1 MSISQCKV
9 GHDQPGIGMR
19 PEPCLFPR
27 FDTSEQEFKGL
38 LSIEGQLV
46 DRDTSQNQAMNDVLC
61 AAWALVLATF
71 TGQET
76 VCFGL
81 CNNDCRVRADTD
93 HPVQVR
99 QLAQL
104 HVIGSQRLQDVVT
117 AYNLYAMPRTDSA
130 TFFNT
135 AVTLSDLSSGG
146 RDTARSGDDVHL
158 PTCRIHITVDPA
170 TLQSIFSWDGA
181 FMTREQA
188 HNVKETYTK
197 IVTQLLNYPD
207 LTTSELN
214 FFSEQNLRLVKVW
227 NGAPLSDVRDCIH
240 HAIARRGDAKP
251 DAEAVCSWDGSFN
264 YMELLSLSS
273 RLASWLI
280 ARGITKETF
289 VPICFDKSKWTVV
302 AMLAVL
308 KAGGIFV
315 PLDPTHPVPRLQALV
330 HKVGAQL
337 VLCSPTHVGILETAA
352 HTLIPVDDYLFSEL
366 PHKDEV
372 VVNLS
377 HTTGAYMIFTSGTTG
392 EPKGALIEHGAFL
405 SSALTHGPAM
415 MMDCNTRALQFAAST
430 FDASITEILTC
441 LILGGCV
448 CVPSEEARLNA
459 IENAITQ
466 LRVNWALLT
475 PTIVKFI
482 DPHRVP
488 TLKTLGTGGEAM
500 TLAVIRSW
508 SHINLLNCYG
518 PSETSVVSH
527 VHRGV
532 TEAKSPLNIG
542 QQVGIHCWVV
552 DRYNHDR
559 LMPVGAVGELVIEGH
574 TLAREYYKEPERTKE
589 AFIVD
594 PLWIK
599 DQAPAAGPRRMYK
612 TGDLVKYN
620 ADGTFHIAGRKDT
633 QIKYHGQRIELG
645 EIEYHLYAN
654 PGIKH
659 AMVALPK
666 EGLCKGRLL
675 TVVQL
680 STALNEDLV
689 PKGRPY
695 QLIEGDLEGTARGTV
710 EEVKDMLSKRLPPY
724 MVPSMWIAVE
734 FIPRLQSGKLDRKQT
749 AQWLSTMDEQLY
761 RQLNPVVAT
770 EATNDL
776 AFANPTERTLHQIW
790 SHVLNLK
797 PEQLSLGQSF
807 LSVGGDSIS
816 AMQVMAECRKK
827 GLGLTVRH
835 IIGTK
840 SISDLAL
847 HVKDIERPLF
857 HKEVL
862 EQPFELSPIQKLYF
876 SRPDYDRGHYNQS
889 FLLKTSRRV
898 LPSEL
903 HAAIG
908 AIVNRHS
915 MLRARFSRTSEG
927 LWQQRI
933 TSEVQSSYRLR
944 TVQLAAN
951 DDVERSMVDSQR
963 CLNATDGPLFAA
975 DLIDVDGKEQLLFAV
990 AHHLVIDLVSWRVI
1004 LQEIEEA
1011 LLRPAS
1017 LAEAER
1023 PLPFQTWCNM
1033 QSEHA
1038 ASMTPEQ
1045 ALPIANI
1052 PDGDLG
1058 YWEMQDMPNVY
1069 GQMIQEGFQ
1078 VDETLTSLLMT
1089 ECNESL
1095 RTDIPD
1101 ILLASMISS
1110 FSQTF
1115 SDRRVP
1121 AIFAEGHGREVWDP
1135 AIDLS
1140 TVVGWF
1146 TTIYPVFSEV
1156 SSNATLVE
1164 TVKLVKDA
1172 RRKVPANGRPY
1183 FASRWLT
1190 EQGSEAFSRHWPLE
1204 ITFNYLGK
1212 YQQLE
1217 REGGLF
1223 TPVGDIAGEVRSAT
1237 QGADVGPDT
1246 TCISLFEVSAVILK
1260 GSLRFSFLFNQNI
1273 KHLDKVQNWIELC
1286 RQNLTAMIQEL
1297 SGRESEASLSDFPLL
1312 DLSYNGLDIM
1322 IKEKLPAAGVSSLD
1336 VVEDIYPCS
1345 PMQSGL
1351 LVSTAKDDN
1360 FYAAYALHEVK
1371 SRSKKA
1377 IDTDRLASAWATLVQ
1392 YHSILRTVFI
1402 ESTSQQDALFDQVVL
1417 KEVEEAVVFSEIA
1430 SEDEARQ
1437 ILDAPTPHSKGG
1449 KQALYRFEICRSQNG
1464 KVFCKLDIS
1473 HTIMDG
1479 TSMSI
1484 IFRDLARAY
1493 EGTLN
1498 TGMPPLYGNY
1508 ISYITQQPTGPGLQY
1523 WSKYLSGIEP
1533 CHFPLLDDAEVVE
1546 SKELRYVRVHFEEL
1560 DELQALCDKRG
1571 VTIVNAIYAA
1581 WALTLRLYTASE
1593 GVCFGYLTSSRDLPI
1608 ESIRDVVGP
1617 VMNMVVCRLQ
1627 VLAGSTLGELM
1638 ETVQQDYLNSLEFR
1652 HVPLAEVQHALQLS
1666 STALFNT
1673 ALSYRKLPQPEE
1685 CPPDILFEE
1694 CRPTYD
1700 PDEYNVSINIE
1711 AGEKHMAIDLMYWT
1725 DTLSDRQA
1733 NNVASSFTQALRN
1746 ILHSCDTPV
1755 SQLNHLGEA
1764 DHSQIQD
1771 WNHKVPDAVESC
1783 IHDLVGDQIT
1793 HRPDAPAIAAWDLNI
1808 SYRELDRLS
1817 TALAHHIANLGVR
1830 LEVPVLICFEKSGLA
1845 IVTMLAILR
1854 AGGICVPLDPGH
1866 PDAALQLR
1874 ADDTNAPLALV
1885 SPSQVE
1891 RFNSTTSRV
1900 VAIDHDLMAS
1910 LSNADSQSLP
1920 TMQPN
1925 NACFI
1930 IYTSGSTGRPK
1941 GVVLEH
1947 RGIVTNAIYT
1957 APLLGYH
1964 QDSRVL
1970 QFASHTFDNSL
1981 AEIFTTLVAG
1991 GCVCVPSEHER
2002 LNDLAGVIDRLQV
2015 TLADITPTVACFLQP
2030 TEVPSLKTLALGGEA
2045 ITAKCVNLWKDFVSL
2060 QCCYGPSECS
2070 VNSTY
2075 SGKIAQPGQ
2084 ATNIGKA
2091 VGSVCWVVDQND
2103 VDCLLPIGCV
2113 GELLVDGPIVS
2124 RGYLNLP
2131 ERTKESFIKPPR
2143 WSEDMVSNGSPS
2155 RRIYKTGDL
2164 VRYNSDGM
2172 LMYLGRKDTQVKLNG
2187 QRIELGEIERN
2198 IENQL
2203 PEGSQIAVELVSVGI
2218 KKALACFICTNV
2230 DNPIPK
2236 STRQSD
2242 ILPMSDSFSSQ
2253 AKSLEIALGS
2263 QIPAYMVPSIWIPIS
2278 GMPLSSAGKLDRRS
2292 LRLQVES
2299 VPAHLLSDYMLA
2311 TKSGRAPASDVEKRI
2326 ATFWASIL
2334 GLEVSTIGVED
2345 NFFKLGGDSL
2355 GAMRLVTMAR
2365 NSHLTLTVA
2374 SIFQEP
2380 TVLQMANSAR
2390 LSCVSVLSASS
2401 TASLVKGAGSTEAL
2415 KRELGAAAKIPV
2427 HKVEDVYP
2435 CTSMQEGLMA
2445 LSNKEAGAYVAQLVY
2460 HLPSKLDQARFTN
2473 AWRAV
2478 TKAEP
2483 VLRTRI
2489 VHTESF
2495 GFLQVVVDDQ
2505 IDWKLVDNLAALE
2518 KSDRLLPRHNGAPLT
2533 NYALVGVK
2541 TEAPYFV
2548 WSIHH
2553 ALYDGWCLPIILDK
2567 VKRCYMAEQVAKPL
2581 SGPSYSNFIRYIT
2594 GVDST
2599 ESEEFWR
2606 SNLVGVSTRPF
2617 PRLPSPSYQASASSL
2632 MIHHAPL
2639 KRHTGTEITLA
2650 TRIRAAWALTIALY
2664 SETEDVVFWETLT
2677 GRDAPVSGIEDM
2689 VGATLATI
2697 PVRVTL
2703 EPSLSVQNLLMKVQK
2718 HSAAMTA
2725 HQYLGIQQIKQLS
2738 NEAASACGAQ
2748 NLIAINHGPRD
2759 SADPFWNEE
2768 SNEMAGTNFYTYP
2781 LMLSLH
2787 INEQDL
2793 ESVVHFDR
2801 GVIAE
2806 WQVRR
2811 IMDQFAAILDTFTSS
2826 QALQMPLGDL
2836 NILSPTDTDS
2846 LRRWIQSSPSLVNSL
2861 VHNMIK
2867 ARGEEKGI
2875 EQVAICSWDGEITHE
2890 TLDALSSRL
2899 AGALAERDIG
2909 AGMFVPFCLQKSHLA
2924 AVSMLAIMKCGAA
2937 FVPLDPSHPD
2947 TRLGMIL
2954 EDIDATIV
2962 LCSPSQS
2969 ERFARL
2975 GKDPMPLT
2983 KDSVDAFALP
2993 RALPMGL
3000 PENPAYVIFTSGTT
3014 GKPKGTIVS
3023 HKAFCSGAA
3032 AHGQAMGIN
3041 AHSRV
3046 LQFAS
3051 YTFDASILEVLT
3063 TLIHGGTVCI
3073 PSDEERLNDIA
3084 GAINRLDVNWA
3095 LLTPSVAQLILP
3107 STVPSLETLVL
3118 GGEAMSA
3125 ALLAT
3130 WSLPSV
3136 HLMNAYGPSETS
3148 VVAAV
3153 NSDVTF
3159 DSGPTNI
3166 GRPVGSVCW
3175 VVDPSNH
3182 DKLVPVGALG
3192 ELVVEGP
3199 ILAEGYLK
3207 NPAKTSES
3215 FITNPKW
3222 CTQFSDPFTSGQRK
3236 MYRTGDLVKLAED
3249 GSIIFHGRKD
3259 GQVKI
3264 NGQRLEL
3271 SEAEYHITTDPSVQ
3285 HGLVTVPA
3293 SGPLSKQLTAI
3304 ISLKALGNV
3313 NSETNR
3319 GSINIVEKQSGA
3331 FHLTGLRERVAS
3343 HLAAYMIPSRWIVIE
3358 KFPLQ
3363 PSGKLDRRQVLNWVV
3378 GLSEELHDA
3387 VSCIDENV
3395 IGLNREP
3402 SDLEIQLR
3410 SAWAKVL
3417 NLKDEKIP
3425 YNQSFLHLGGD
3436 SISAMKLMAVCR
3448 SSNLALNVGQIMQ
3461 SSSIVDLAQHVTLV
3475 EDVVYDVEVE
3485 EQPFELSPIQKVY
3498 FDCMGTKS
3506 THFNQ
3511 SLLVGTTRTIAVHE
3525 LSVALQKIVQSHSM
3539 LRSRFFQED
3548 GVWFQRIATD
3558 VDGSLCVRS
3567 HLHVDNSQA
3576 SVLMHESQKSLDIS
3590 AGPLIAADLF
3600 DMDASGDQMILIV
3613 AHHLVVDVVSW
3624 QIILHDLEQLVLSPD
3639 MCGLTTSLPFQTWTR
3654 AQAAEARRSTLSEVF
3669 HDILPPHANLAY
3681 WGMEDK
3687 PNPHADSVVETMSL
3701 DTYQS
3706 LLLLGPCH
3714 GSLGTDVP
3722 DILLAS
3728 LLDSFRKSFP
3738 DRSSAPAIFNEGHGR
3753 ETWDRSMDLSRTVG
3767 WFTTLCPIYLPE
3779 PAFGDADILDVVR
3792 WVKDFRRKAPGNGR
3806 PYFAHSVHN
3815 QQSRG
3820 EFDNWPLEIV
3830 FNYLGKTQD
3839 GNLDGSIFTTLN
3851 GGFLD
3856 AASSQFDIGD
3866 EVPRLALIEITA
3878 TVMSGALNFNFS
3890 FNRQMNKQDSI
3901 RRWVNNL
3908 RASLTEAVERLC
3920 AASVQR
3926 TLSDFPMLP
3935 LSYGG
3940 MADFRKRLSHAGNLS
3955 VDDVED
3961 AYPCSPVQQGIIIT
3975 QTKSPDRYSYSITF
3989 EVNTES
3995 PGDTVDV
4002 HRLAIAWQ
4010 ATVKRHST
4018 LRTIFL
4024 GGLNQEDSIDQVV
4037 MRSICPNIATMECNE
4052 DELHVATSGQTSLGF
4067 PENQPPHRLRIF
4079 QTPNRRVVC
4088 ALEMSHAIADGTSMP
4103 ILFRDLSLA
4112 YDGVLPASPVSAYRQ
4127 FVAHTRRTPDGAAKA
4142 FWKDY
4147 LSGIEPCHFPT
4158 FAGTD
4163 PEPILHS
4170 VDQPLSSVGELH
4182 AFCMASGVTLS
4193 NLLQLT
4199 WALVLQAYTGLDDVC
4214 FGYLASS
4221 RDVPVDNIDEAIGVF
4236 ISMLVFRVELDPK
4249 ASIIDTLSCVN
4260 ADLMQAVQHKGLSL
4274 AQIQHEVSTSNTAL
4288 FNTAYSFQRRSVSKS
4303 MSTGSLAFNVR
4314 EAQDP
4319 SEYDIT
4325 VNVEVWDSDA
4335 EIQLCYWTDKIPDTM
4350 AKNIS
4355 STFDQILT
4363 SIVSAKSTTPIGG
4376 VNLMSAHC
4384 IQQLA
4389 SWNKEEP
4396 GYIKRCVHHIFEEN
4410 ASQLVSD
4417 TEAIHAWDSSFT
4429 YSQLDETSSR
4439 LAQHLI
4445 SLGVGPDT
4453 YVPLCFE
4460 KSAWTVVSMMA
4471 VLKSGG
4477 AFVPLDPAHPPE
4489 RIRFLVHSVQAK
4501 VALCSPSLVDKLR
4514 VDTVT
4519 LVVVSEEKILKLP
4532 DRQLRS
4538 HLRRATPEDA
4548 AYIIFTSGTTGLPKG
4563 TIVNHGAF
4571 STGAISHSKAINM
4584 DSGSRVLQ
4592 FASHTFDASIMEILS
4607 TLLVG
4612 GCICIPNDHERLS
4625 DLSGTISRFNVN
4637 WALLTPSVANILK
4650 PGSVPS
4656 LKVLVTGGEAMARD
4670 HITKWGKHC
4679 ALINAYGPSE
4689 TSVIATT
4696 SLKVDGTGTIL
4707 DTQPST
4713 IGRAVG
4719 SRSWVVDPRDHNRL
4733 MPIGSVGE
4741 LVVEGPIVA
4750 RGYLQNETKTREAF
4764 IRHPPWRQ
4772 QITLVGGRDD
4782 RMYKTGDLVTY
4793 NPDGSVRYMARKDT
4807 QIKLNGQRIELGE
4820 IEHHV
4825 NQNVPSEMQ
4834 SAVELVV
4841 TKTSAALE
4849 TKSLAVFLTGGT
4861 AVEALADETI
4871 VPMTDHLIDLCRKLK
4886 SALTDVLPSYMVPT
4900 MYVPLANMPW
4910 TAAGKLD
4917 RHKLKAIVQALPPKA
4932 IGKLKLAGAYR
4943 QAKPMIAV
4951 QMKLQRAWRKVLGH
4965 ESDTITSEDSFF
4977 RLGGDSLGA
4986 MKLVSAAKMEN
4997 IVLSVMDIFKHPKLS
5012 DMAAR
5017 SRPSLQSCL
5026 STIPSFSLLGTPE
5039 SSKALLGEL
5048 AERCGVSPSD
5058 IQDAYPC
5065 SSLQEGLVTSSMR
5078 TPGAYVARNVFELP
5092 RTVNVE
5098 RFKAAWQRTVDHVDI
5113 LRARIVNSSSPK
5125 SYQVVLKPM
5134 KVDWGFRKDLKT
5146 TAGDPKSVPG
5156 TNGGALALYSIVE
5169 DCRSDGLY
5177 FVWTVHHALYDAWS
5191 MPSIMSL
5198 TSEYYD
5204 NSVTV
5209 DESRHT
5215 PYVNFISYLEDIDT
5229 AMSDNFWRKKLENAS
5244 ASHFPL
5250 LPSLLTDENEPSATL
5265 THTINYDPAEM
5276 KLDTTVASIVRAA
5289 WAVVLGS
5296 QTGSDDVVFGETL
5309 SGRDIGLCGIDEV
5322 LGPTLTTVPQCVH
5335 IDRDVTI
5342 AQFITK
5348 IHESYVEMIPH
5359 QHSGLQRIKRLGDSS
5374 ALVCDFRNLLV
5385 IQTAEQETAGT
5396 QLMNLVDDSVDSEG
5410 FFTYP
5415 LVVECALE
5423 PRSLKLSIH
5432 HDTNILSGWQAKR
5445 IAHHFDAIVQQLF
5458 STEPDSTKKVAELSR
5473 SSPEDIQLLREWN
5486 KELDHYVKE
5495 QDIASSLRQ
5504 VALRQPDTT
5513 AIHSWDGEL
5522 TYSKLLHHAEML
5534 AKLLRQKGVKAEHL
5548 VPCCLDKSLWSTV
5561 SMVAVILA
5569 GGALVP
5575 LDPTHPPGRQA
5586 DIVGDCGASI
5596 LLCSSQHEGRF
5607 KNNSL
5612 EKIVIG
5618 DDLFQKTL
5626 PGISIQSSPLPLTG
5640 SRDAAFVIYTSGSTG
5655 KPKGVVIEHRSLCT
5669 SSKAWTS
5676 RMRLEPTSRVFHFT
5690 SYAFDIAM
5698 AEIFGAFTMGACLC
5712 VPSEEMRAGDLPG
5725 AMNSLRATWAFLT
5738 PSVANIQD
5746 PSLFETLNTL
5756 VCGGEALTPE
5766 TVEKWADKVTL
5777 MNGYGPAECT
5787 MFCVANSK
5795 VSEDKDHTKIGRS
5808 MTGGRTWVVD
5818 PRNHD
5823 FLVPLGC
5830 VGELLIDGPIVTR
5843 GYLNQ
5848 DSKTKEVFIENP
5860 AWVQLFSN
5868 EPLRLYK
5875 TGDLVKYCSDGSLT
5889 FVGRRDH
5896 QVKLHGQRM
5905 ELGEIEAKLE
5915 LDPFVLHANVS
5926 LPKSGICKGRI
5937 VAVLCLH
5944 GPVSQRPPVTKS
5956 ELTMLTPSQLE
5967 ATRPTIAS
5975 IQMRIQEVLPA
5986 YMIPSTWLV
5995 VESLPFLVSGKLD
6008 RASVLSWLAAM
6019 DNSTLQDALSSD
6031 PVDETTGNM
6040 SSTEEILRRVVSS
6053 VLSLRE
6059 EETPLTLSFIS
6070 LGGDSITAM
6079 QVMTRCRDE
6088 GFNLT
6093 LQEIIRTKSLKKLSE
6108 FMKQAGKPV
6117 GSVQPDEP
6125 LDQYFA
6131 LSPIQQ
6137 LFFNNSGNSQ
6147 EGDRFNQSQVLKLN
6161 RHVQPED
6168 FQSAIYRLVE
6178 HHSMLRS
6185 RFGRSGNGQWRQL
6198 ISPDIRGSY
6207 ETTIHKLSKQE
6218 RIGPLIAT
6226 GQTKISIKGPLFV
6239 ADLIEQEDGPQ
6250 IVSLIAH
6257 HLVVD
6262 IVSWIT
6268 ITHDLETL
6276 FEAPSATL
6284 ANFLSFQAWN
6294 KAQAE
6299 HFKNLKEQAD
6309 ITPPFEVRPVDLD
6322 FWNMSQMANVY
6333 GDMAQQSFV
6342 ACEEVTV
6349 ALAQGGGFSALST
6362 EPLDLFISAL
6372 LQSFAIVFEERELP
6386 TVFNESHGRE
6396 TWDDAIDIAQT
6407 VGWFTSLTPV
6417 QISLS
6422 DPEDS
6427 IEAIRKVK
6435 DMRRSLLKHGIQY
6448 YGQQYLSETKAQEPH
6463 KHKPMEVLINFL
6475 GRTQQNNRSA
6485 SLLEPFEYEAAT
6497 EDAATVSDV
6506 GADTHRLGVFE
6517 ISVSLHEDGVHFTFM
6532 YNKRM
6537 DHQERIS
6544 QWVTKC
6550 QEVLIQTAHLLRDTQ
6565 LTPSLSDLP
6574 LLPMN
6579 DLELQSLVGRA
6590 LPAAHIDNY
6599 AQVEDIYPC
6608 SPIQT
6613 GILLSQV
6620 KDPARYIFHTVV
6632 EVLSQNSSV
6641 DAQRLSRAC
6650 GQVIDRHASLRTV
6663 FINSVYSGGTFDQVV
6678 LKAPNHRIGIV
6689 KCKEIQVMA
6698 QLNSTSLERSNDGS
6712 GPALPCQI
6720 TICHTPQQRV
6730 FMKLEINHAVTDGA
6744 STSLVLQD
6752 IAKAYDGSLDI
6763 SEAPSYKNYIDYL
6776 TKTPLDTSLK
6786 FWITYLA
6793 GATTTI
6799 FPPLAPCYDER
6810 RLQSRSI
6817 DFERWNSLHELAV
6830 GSGVTLSSIVLASW
6844 ALLLRRYTNSED
6856 VCFGFLVSGRDAP
6869 VEEVD
6874 DIVGPLIN
6882 MLILRFQF
6890 SSGLLLKTIFYEAQ
6904 EDYLASLAHQHVP
6917 LANVSHAL
6925 GHKNRQFFN
6934 TAVSVQ
6940 NGGPSRDSGVE
6951 PLQFEIIEAHDPSEF
6966 SVTLNV
6972 STARHDEGVL
6982 LRYWSDIL
6990 SDEVADELATRMT
7003 ELLNDFVDYADEA
7016 LSHLRLFHDWQLPV
7030 NITPTPE
7037 TVHSWSSQDKERSR
7051 REITSSV
7058 PTSESSFDPDS
7069 MTNSVSK
7076 KVANSALLKTS
7087 LSAKLK
7093 SLWSET
7099 LGLENSSISH
7109 DTGFFELGGDSII
7122 AMSMASNA
7130 RELGLPLNVTEVFQN
7145 PTFGEMLA
7153 CVWES
7158 SIPDYEISS
7167 HTDDEMELSKKDLFV
7182 VAESP
7187 YEPFSMV
7194 NSDDIEA
7201 FIKDVVCPATRVSRA
7216 TILDVL
7222 PATDFQSQ
7230 AIEGHLLESR
7240 WMLNHFYLDGEGPL
7254 DTELLQASLI
7264 NVVASFDIL
7273 RTVFVRHQHVD
7284 WQVVLCQITV
7294 SLSVRF
7300 TDDLE
7305 EFTAKLGED
7314 HKMEVPQLG
7323 RPLTQFTVAR
7333 HSSSNRH
7340 RIFIRISHAQYDGIC
7355 FPAILDAL
7363 KASYE
7368 GRPISTAP
7376 SFGCFISEAMSR
7388 RSTDQYEYWTK
7399 LLDGSAMTD
7408 VIARNRTTL
7417 DVLPTKVLRRTVNMH
7432 SLASH
7437 NITTATVVKTAWSIT
7452 LAKLTGSHDIV
7463 FGHLVNGRNV
7473 DNVAHIGSIVG
7484 PCLNI
7489 VPVRVHI
7496 DKAST
7501 ALELL
7506 RQVQNQQVESI
7517 PYESLG
7523 FRKIIEKCTDWQDHA
7538 GLRGFTTTVQHQ
7550 SMAQTQGL
7558 TMGENVYAV
7567 GVLAPDVDSA
7577 DFSVVT
7583 TPVGNTSIEVC
7594 LVYAGDGL
7602 VSEDTSVSMFNILC
7616 GKIQDISKDPKVVLG
7631 FD

>member
-1 MSISQCKV
+1 MSIPQSQAGNV
-9 GHDQPGIGMR
+9 QSEMDVR

-27 FDTSEQEFKGL
+27 FDTCEQESRGL
-38 LSIEGQLV
+38 LCIEGHLV
-46 DRDTSQNQAMNDVLC
+46 DRKTLPKGPMIDVLC

-76 VCFGL
+76 VCFGF
-81 CNNDCRVRADTD
+81 CNDKGRMRADTD
-93 HPVQVR
+93 HPFQVR

-104 HVIGSQRLQDVVT
+104 HVIGSQRLQDVVA
-117 AYNLYAMPRTDSA
+117 AYSLHAMPRTDSA

-135 AVTLSDLSSGG
+135 AVTLSDLSSDG
-146 RDTARSGDDVHL
+146 RDTATCGHDVQL
-158 PTCRIHITVDPA
+158 PTCQIHIKVDPA
-170 TLQSIFSWDGA
+170 TLQTIFSWDGA

-188 HNVKETYTK
+188 HSVKGTYAK
-197 IVTQLLNYPD
+197 IVTQLVNHPD

-214 FFSEQNLRLVKVW
+214 FFSEQNLKQVEVW
-227 NGAPLSDVRDCIH
+227 NETPLSDIRDCIH
-240 HAIARRGDAKP
+240 HVIARQADARP
-251 DAEAVCSWDGSFN
+251 EAEAVCSWDGSFA
-264 YMELLSLSS
+264 YKDLLSLSS
-273 RLASWLI
+273 RLASRLV
-280 ARGITKETF
+280 ACGITKETF
-289 VPICFDKSKWTVV
+289 VPICFDKSKWTIV

-330 HKVGAQL
+330 HKVGAHL
-337 VLCSPTHVGILETAA
+337 VLCSPNHVGTLETVA
-352 HTLIPVDDYLFSEL
+352 HTLIPVDDHLFSDL
-366 PHKDEV
+366 PHKSEEV
-372 VVNLS
+372 NNLS

-392 EPKGALIEHGAFL
+392 EPKGALIEHGALL
-405 SSALTHGPAM
+405 SSALAHGPAM
-415 MMDCNTRALQFAAST
+415 MMDRNTRSLQFAAST
-430 FDASITEILTC
+430 FDVSITEILTC

-459 IENAITQ
+459 IEDAITQ

-475 PTIVKFI
+475 PTFVKFI

-488 TLKTLGTGGEAM
+488 TLKTLVTGGEAM
-500 TLAVIRSW
+500 TLAIIRSW
-508 SHINLLNCYG
+508 SHINLINCYG
-518 PSETSVVSH
+518 PAETSVVSH
-527 VHRGV
+527 VHRGM

-542 QQVGIHCWVV
+542 EQVGIHCWVV
-552 DRYNHDR
+552 DRYNHNR
-559 LMPVGAVGELVIEGH
+559 LMPVGAVGELVIESH
-574 TLAREYYKEPERTKE
+574 TLAREYYKEPERTRE

-612 TGDLVKYN
+612 TGDLVRYN
-620 ADGTFHIAGRKDT
+620 VDGTFHIAGRKDT

-645 EIEYHLYAN
+645 EIEHHLNAN
-654 PGIKH
+654 PSIKH

-680 STALNEDLV
+680 STALDEDLV

-695 QLIEGDLEGTARGTV
+695 HLIDGDLEATARSTV

-749 AQWLSTMDEQLY
+749 AQWLNTMDEQLY
-761 RQLNPVVAT
+761 RQLNPVVAA

-776 AFANPTERTLHQIW
+776 AFANPTESALHEIW

-816 AMQVMAECRKK
+816 AMQVMAECKKK

-847 HVKDIERPLF
+847 HVKDIEMPLF

-889 FLLKTSRRV
+889 FLLRTSRRI

-908 AIVNRHS
+908 AVVNRHS
-915 MLRARFSRTSEG
+915 MLRARFSRNSEG

-944 TVQLAAN
+944 AVQLAAN
-951 DDVERSMVDSQR
+951 DEVEQSMVDSQT
-963 CLNATDGPLFAA
+963 CLNAIDGPLFAA

-1011 LLRPAS
+1011 LLQPDS

-1023 PLPFQTWCNM
+1023 PLPFQIWCNM

-1045 ALPIANI
+1045 ALPIANM

-1058 YWEMQDMPNVY
+1058 YWGMQDEPNVY
-1069 GQMIQEGFQ
+1069 GEMIQEGFQ
-1078 VDETLTSLLMT
+1078 LDESLTSLLMT
-1089 ECNESL
+1089 ECNDSL

-1101 ILLASMISS
+1101 ILLAAMISS

-1115 SDRRVP
+1115 TDRRVP

-1140 TVVGWF
+1140 TIVGWF

-1164 TVKLVKDA
+1164 AVKLVKDA

-1190 EQGSEAFSRHWPLE
+1190 HRGSEAFSRHWPLE

-1217 REGGLF
+1217 RDGGLF
-1223 TPVGDIAGEVRSAT
+1223 APVGDIAGEVRSAT
-1237 QGADVGPDT
+1237 KGADVGPDT
-1246 TCISLFEVSAVILK
+1246 SCISLFEVSAVILK
-1260 GSLRFSFLFNQNI
+1260 GSLRFSFLFNRNI
-1273 KHLDKVQNWIELC
+1273 KHLDKVQSWIELC
-1286 RQNLTAMIQEL
+1286 RQNLSAMIQEL
-1297 SGRESEASLSDFPLL
+1297 SGRASEASLSDFPLL
-1312 DLSYNGLDIM
+1312 DLSYDGLDIM

-1371 SRSKKA
+1371 SRSTNA

-1417 KEVEEAVVFSEIA
+1417 KEVEDAVVFSDIP
-1430 SEDEARQ
+1430 SEDDARQ

-1449 KQALYRFEICRSQNG
+1449 KQALYRFEICRTQNG

-1508 ISYITQQPTGPGLQY
+1508 ISYITQQPIGPGLEY
-1523 WSKYLSGIEP
+1523 WSQYLSGIEP
-1533 CHFPLLDDAEVVE
+1533 CHFPLLDDAEAVE
-1546 SKELRYVRVHFEEL
+1546 SKELRYIRVHFEEL
-1560 DELQALCDKRG
+1560 AELQALCDKRG

-1617 VMNMVVCRLQ
+1617 VINMVVCHLQ

-1638 ETVQQDYLNSLEFR
+1638 ETVQQDYLNSLEYR

-1666 STALFNT
+1666 NTALFNT

-1685 CPPDILFEE
+1685 CLPDILFEE

-1711 AGEKHMAIDLMYWT
+1711 AGEKDMAIDLMYWT
-1725 DTLSDRQA
+1725 DTLTDPQA

-1755 SQLNHLGEA
+1755 AQLNHLGEA
-1764 DHSQIQD
+1764 NHSQIRD
-1771 WNHKVPDAVESC
+1771 WNHKIPEAVESC
-1783 IHDLVGDQIT
+1783 VHDLVGEQIA
-1793 HRPDAPAIAAWDLNI
+1793 HRPDAQAIAAWDLNI
-1808 SYRELDRLS
+1808 SYRELDQLS
-1817 TALAHHIANLGVR
+1817 KALAHHIANVGVSP
-1830 LEVPVLICFEKSGLA
+1830 EVPVLICFEKSGLA
-1845 IVTMLAILR
+1845 VVTMLAILR

-1866 PDAALQLR
+1866 PDTALKLR
-1874 ADDTNAPLALV
+1874 ADDTKAPLALV

-1891 RFNSTTSRV
+1891 RFKSITGR
-1900 VAIDHDLMAS
+1900 AIAVDHDLMSS
-1910 LSNADSQSLP
+1910 LSTVDGESLP
-1920 TMQPN
+1920 NMQPS

-1947 RGIVTNAIYT
+1947 RGIATNATYT
-1957 APLLGYH
+1957 GPLLGYH
-1964 QDSRVL
+1964 QDARVL

-2143 WSEDMVSNGSPS
+2143 WSEAMIPSGSPY
-2155 RRIYKTGDL
+2155 RRLYKTGDL

-2218 KKALACFICTNV
+2218 KKALACFICTDI

-2242 ILPMSDSFSSQ
+2242 ILPMSDSFGSQ
-2253 AKSLEIALGS
+2253 AKSLEIALGT

-2278 GMPLSSAGKLDRRS
+2278 EMPLSSAGKLNRRS
-2292 LRLQVES
+2292 LRLQAES

-2311 TKSGRAPASDVEKRI
+2311 TKSGRAPESDVEKMI

-2365 NSHLTLTVA
+2365 NSNLALTVA

-2380 TVLQMANSAR
+2380 TLLDMANSAR
-2390 LSCVSVLSASS
+2390 LSCASAVSASS
-2401 TASLVKGAGSTEAL
+2401 TGSLVKAAGSIEAL
-2415 KRELGAAAKIPV
+2415 KRELAAEAKV
-2427 HKVEDVYP
+2427 SAHKIEDVYP

-2460 HLPSKLDQARFTN
+2460 HLPSRLDPARFRN
-2473 AWRAV
+2473 AWGAV

-2489 VHTESF
+2489 VHTEKL

-2505 IDWKLVDNLAALE
+2505 IDWTLVDNLAGLE

-2533 NYALVGVK
+2533 NYALVGAK

-2567 VKRCYMAEQVAKPL
+2567 VKRCYTAEQVAKPL
-2581 SGPSYSNFIRYIT
+2581 SGPSYKNFIRYIT
-2594 GVDST
+2594 GVEST
-2599 ESEEFWR
+2599 ESEKFWK
-2606 SNLVGVSTRPF
+2606 SHLQGLSTRPF

-2632 MIHHAPL
+2632 MIHHAHL

-2650 TRIRAAWALTIALY
+2650 TRIRAAWALTNALY

-2703 EPSLSVQNLLMKVQK
+2703 EPSLSVQDLLMKVQK

-2725 HQYLGIQQIKQLS
+2725 HQYLGIQQIKKLS
-2738 NEAASACGAQ
+2738 NETASACSAQ
-2748 NLIAINHGPRD
+2748 NLIAINHGPRE
-2759 SADPFWNEE
+2759 SADSFWNEE
-2768 SNEMAGTNFYTYP
+2768 TNEMAGTNFYTYP

-2787 INEQDL
+2787 INEQEL
-2793 ESVVHFDR
+2793 ESVVHFDC
-2801 GVIAE
+2801 GVVAE

-2826 QALQMPLGDL
+2826 KALQMRLDDL
-2836 NILSPTDTDS
+2836 NVLSLTDTES
-2846 LRRWIQSSPSLVNSL
+2846 LRRWTQSSPPLIDGL
-2861 VHNMIK
+2861 VHSMIK
-2867 ARGEEKGI
+2867 TRGEEKGTDK
-2875 EQVAICSWDGEITHE
+2875 VAICSWDGEITHQ
-2890 TLDALSSRL
+2890 TLDTLSSRL
-2899 AGALAERDIG
+2899 AGALAERGIG
-2909 AGMFVPFCLQKSHLA
+2909 AGTFVPFCLHKSHLA
-2924 AVSMLAIMKCGAA
+2924 AVSMLAILKCGAA

-2954 EDIDATIV
+2954 EDIDATVV

-2969 ERFARL
+2969 ERFTQL

-2983 KDSVDAFALP
+2983 KDSVDALALP

-3000 PENPAYVIFTSGTT
+3000 PEKPAYVIFTSGTT

-3023 HKAFCSGAA
+3023 HRAFCSGAV
-3032 AHGQAMGIN
+3032 AHGLAMGIN

-3051 YTFDASILEVLT
+3051 YTFDASIMEVLT

-3073 PSDEERLNDIA
+3073 PSDEERLNDIT
-3084 GAINRLDVNWA
+3084 GAINRLNVNWA

-3107 STVPSLETLVL
+3107 SMVPSLETLVL

-3136 HLMNAYGPSETS
+3136 RLMNAYGPSETS
-3148 VVAAV
+3148 VVATV
-3153 NSDVTF
+3153 NSNVTF

-3175 VVDPSNH
+3175 VVDSSNH
-3182 DKLVPVGALG
+3182 GKLVPVGALG

-3199 ILAEGYLK
+3199 ILADGYLK
-3207 NPAKTSES
+3207 NPDKTSES

-3222 CTQFSDPFTSGQRK
+3222 CTQFSGHSTSGQRK
-3236 MYRTGDLVKLAED
+3236 MYKTGDLVKLAED

-3259 GQVKI
+3259 DQVKI

-3271 SEAEYHITTDPSVQ
+3271 SEVEYHITTDPSVQ

-3304 ISLKALGNV
+3304 ISLKALGNI

-3343 HLAAYMIPSRWIVIE
+3343 HLAAYMIPSRWIIIE
-3358 KFPLQ
+3358 NFPLQ

-3378 GLSEELHDA
+3378 GLSEEVHDA
-3387 VSCIDENV
+3387 VLSIEENI

-3624 QIILHDLEQLVLSPD
+3624 QIILHDLEQLLLSPD
-3639 MCGLTTSLPFQTWTR
+3639 TCRLTKSLPFQTWTR
-3654 AQAAEARRSTLSEVF
+3654 AQAAEARRSTPGEVF
-3669 HDILPPHANLAY
+3669 HDIPPPHADLAY

-3687 PNPHADSVVETMSL
+3687 PNPHAESIVETMSL
-3701 DTYQS
+3701 DTSQS
-3706 LLLLGPCH
+3706 ILLLGPCH
-3714 GSLGTDVP
+3714 ESLGTDVP
-3722 DILLAS
+3722 DVLLAC

-3738 DRSSAPAIFNEGHGR
+3738 DRLSAPAIFNEGHGR
-3753 ETWDRSMDLSRTVG
+3753 ETWDKSMDLSRTVG

-3779 PAFGDADILDVVR
+3779 LPFGDTDIVDVVR
-3792 WVKDFRRKAPGNGR
+3792 WVKDFRRRAPGNGR
-3806 PYFAHSVHN
+3806 PYFAHSVYN
-3815 QQSRG
+3815 QQTRG
-3820 EFDNWPLEIV
+3820 DFDDWPLEIA

-3839 GNLDGSIFTTLN
+3839 GNTNGSIFKTLD
-3851 GGFLD
+3851 GGLLD

-3878 TVMSGALNFNFS
+3878 TATSGALNFSFS
-3890 FNRQMNKQDSI
+3890 FNRHMNKQDAI

-3908 RASLTEAVERLC
+3908 RVSLTGAAESLC

-3940 MADFRKRLSHAGNLS
+3940 MADFKRRLSHAGNLS

-3975 QTKSPDRYSYSITF
+3975 QMKSPDRYSYSITF
-3989 EVNTES
+3989 EVNTQL

-4024 GGLNQEDSIDQVV
+4024 GGLNQDDSIDQVV

-4052 DELHVATSGQTSLGF
+4052 DELHTATSGQTSLGF
-4067 PENQPPHRLRIF
+4067 PENQPPHRFRVF

-4088 ALEMSHAIADGTSMP
+4088 VLEMSHAIADGTSMP

-4127 FVAHTRRTPDGAAKA
+4127 FVAHTRRTPDCAATS
-4142 FWKDY
+4142 FWKEY
-4147 LSGIEPCHFPT
+4147 LSGVEPCHFPT

-4163 PEPILHS
+4163 TKPILHS
-4170 VDQPLSSVGELH
+4170 VDQPLSSVEELH
-4182 AFCMASGVTLS
+4182 EFCMASGVTLS

-4236 ISMLVFRVELDPK
+4236 ISMLVFRVQLDPS
-4249 ASIIDTLSCVN
+4249 ASVIDTLSRVN
-4260 ADLMQAVQHKGLSL
+4260 TDLIQAMQHKGLSL
-4274 AQIQHEVSTSNTAL
+4274 AQIQHEVSTSNTSL

-4303 MSTGSLAFNVR
+4303 MSTGTLSFNVR

-4325 VNVEVWDSDA
+4325 VNVEVWDSNA
-4335 EIQLCYWTDKIPDTM
+4335 ELQLCYWTDKIPDTM

-4363 SIVSAKSTTPIGG
+4363 SIVSGRSTTPIGKLT
-4376 VNLMSAHC
+4376 VVSEHC
-4384 IQQLA
+4384 TQQIS
-4389 SWNKEEP
+4389 SWNKAEP
-4396 GYIKRCVHHIFEEN
+4396 EYLAKCVHHIFEQN

-4417 TEAIHAWDSSFT
+4417 AQAIHAWDSSFT
-4429 YSQLDETSSR
+4429 YKQLDEASWR
-4439 LAQHLI
+4439 LAQHLT
-4445 SLGVGPDT
+4445 SLGVGPNT

-4460 KSAWTVVSMMA
+4460 KSAWTVVAMLA

-4489 RIRFLVHSVQAK
+4489 RIRFLLHSVQAK
-4501 VALCSPSLVDKLR
+4501 VALCSPTLTDQVQ
-4514 VDTVT
+4514 VEGVA
-4519 LVVVSEEKILKLP
+4519 LVVVSEDTVLELKDQKIKTVP
-4532 DRQLRS
+4532 KRV
-4538 HLRRATPEDA
+4538 TPEDA

-4571 STGAISHSKAINM
+4571 STGGIAHSKAIKM
-4584 DSGSRVLQ
+4584 ELGSRVLQ
-4592 FASHTFDASIMEILS
+4592 FASHTFDASIMEILT
-4607 TLLVG
+4607 TLLIG
-4612 GCICIPNDHERLS
+4612 GCICIPNDHDRLN
-4625 DLSGTISRFNVN
+4625 DLPGVISRFNVN
-4637 WALLTPSVANILK
+4637 WALLTPSVANVLK

-4656 LKVLVTGGEAMARD
+4656 LKVLVTGGEAMSRD
-4670 HITKWGKHC
+4670 HITKWSKHC

-4689 TSVIATT
+4689 TSVIATA
-4696 SLKVDGTGTIL
+4696 SLKVDGNGTTH

-4719 SRSWVVDPRDHNRL
+4719 SRSWIADPRDHNRL
-4733 MPIGSVGE
+4733 MPIGSIGE
-4741 LVVEGPIVA
+4741 LIVEGPIVA
-4750 RGYLQNETKTREAF
+4750 KGYLQNETKTRDAF
-4764 IRHPPWRQ
+4764 IDHPSWRQ
-4772 QITLVGGRDD
+4772 KMALTGD
-4782 RMYKTGDLVTY
+4782 RSDKMYKTGDLVAY
-4793 NPDGSVRYMARKDT
+4793 NPDGSIRYMTRKDT

-4825 NQNVPSEMQ
+4825 NQNLPSEIQ
-4834 SAVELVV
+4834 SAVELVI
-4841 TKTSAALE
+4841 TKTSASLE
-4849 TKSLAVFLTGGT
+4849 TKSLAVFLTSDT
-4861 AVEALADETI
+4861 HAEVSTDEMI
-4871 VPMTDHLIDLCRKLK
+4871 VPMNDHLIGLCRNLK
-4886 SALTDVLPSYMVPT
+4886 SALKDVLPAYMVPT
-4900 MYVPLANMPW
+4900 IYVPLASMPW

-4917 RHKLKAIVQALPPKA
+4917 RHKLKAIVQSLSPQTV
-4932 IGKLKLAGAYR
+4932 GTLKLTGALR
-4943 QAKPMIAV
+4943 QAKPMTPV

-4965 ESDTITSEDSFF
+4965 ESETITSEDSFF

-4986 MKLVSAAKMEN
+4986 MKLVSAAKMED

-5012 DMAAR
+5012 EMAAR
-5017 SRPSLQSCL
+5017 SRPSLQYAV
-5026 STIPSFSLLGTPE
+5026 STIPSFSLLGRPE
-5039 SSKALLGEL
+5039 SSEALLAEL
-5048 AERCGVSPSD
+5048 AERCGVSRND

-5065 SSLQEGLVTSSMR
+5065 SALQEGLVTSSLQ

-5092 RTVNVE
+5092 RTINVE
-5098 RFKAAWQRTVDHVDI
+5098 RFKLAWQRTVDHVDI
-5113 LRARIVNSSSPK
+5113 LRARIVNSSSSK
-5125 SYQVVLKPM
+5125 SYQVVLRATEIK
-5134 KVDWGFRKDLKT
+5134 WGFSSNLQVTSEEPR
-5146 TAGDPKSVPG
+5146 SVPG
-5156 TNGGALALYSIVE
+5156 TNGGPLSLYTIVE
-5169 DCRSDGLY
+5169 DGLSDRLY
-5177 FVWTVHHALYDAWS
+5177 FAWTVHHALYDAWS
-5191 MPSIMSL
+5191 MPSIL
-5198 TSEYYD
+5198 RLASEYYM
-5204 NSVTV
+5204 NSMSI
-5209 DESRHT
+5209 DDSRHT
-5215 PYVNFISYLEDIDT
+5215 PYVNFINYLEEVDT
-5229 AMSDNFWRKKLENAS
+5229 TLSDNFWRAKLGSAS
-5244 ASHFPL
+5244 VSHFPPVPPL
-5250 LPSLLTDENEPSATL
+5250 LASEHESGATL
-5265 THTINYDPAEM
+5265 THIINYDPAGL
-5276 KLDTTVASIVRAA
+5276 KLDTTVASVIRAA
-5289 WAVVLGS
+5289 WALVLGS

-5309 SGRDIGLCGIDEV
+5309 SGRDIGLRGIEEV

-5335 IDRDVTI
+5335 IDRDITV
-5342 AQFITK
+5342 ADFINK
-5348 IHESYVEMIPH
+5348 LHQSYVEMIPH
-5359 QHSGLQRIKRLGDSS
+5359 QHAGLQKIRRLGNST

-5385 IQTAEQETAGT
+5385 IQAAEGTSVDT
-5396 QLMNLVDDSVDSEG
+5396 QLMTLVDDNVDSEN

-5415 LVVECALE
+5415 LVVECAIE
-5423 PRSLKLSIH
+5423 PQSLKLSIH

-5445 IAHHFDAIVQQLF
+5445 IAHHFDAIIQQLY
-5458 STEPDSTKKVAELSR
+5458 STESNSTAKVSELSH
-5473 SSPEDIQLLREWN
+5473 SSPEDIQLLRGWN
-5486 KELDHYVKE
+5486 GEPQPHVE
-5495 QDIASSLRQ
+5495 ENIASSLRG
-5504 VALRQPDTT
+5504 VTLRQPDTT

-5522 TYSKLLHHAEML
+5522 KYSQLLRHAERL
-5534 AKLLRQKGVKAEHL
+5534 AKLLRLKGVKAEKF
-5548 VPCCLDKSLWSTV
+5548 VPCCLDKSLWATV

-5575 LDPTHPPGRQA
+5575 LDPMHPPARHA
-5586 DIVGDCGASI
+5586 DIVRDCDASI
-5596 LLCSSQHEGRF
+5596 LLCSPQHEERF
-5607 KNNSL
+5607 KDDSV
-5612 EKIVIG
+5612 EKIVIT
-5618 DDLFQKTL
+5618 DALFLKNL
-5626 PGISIQSSPLPLTG
+5626 SEISMQHSPLPLPG

-5655 KPKGVVIEHRSLCT
+5655 KPKGVVIEHRSLCS
-5669 SSKAWTS
+5669 SSKAWMS
-5676 RMRLEPTSRVFHFT
+5676 RMKLTPTSRVFHFT

-5698 AEIFGAFTMGACLC
+5698 GEIFGALTMGACLC
-5712 VPSEEMRAGDLPG
+5712 VPSEEMRTCDLPG
-5725 AMNSLRATWAFLT
+5725 AMNTLRATWAFLT
-5738 PSVANIQD
+5738 PSVANIQE
-5746 PSLFETLNTL
+5746 PKLFKTLTTL

-5766 TVEKWADKVTL
+5766 TIEKWADNVEL

-5787 MFCVANSK
+5787 IFCVANSN
-5795 VSEDKDHTKIGRS
+5795 VSKEKDHTRIGS
-5808 MTGGRTWVVD
+5808 AMTGGRAWVVD

-5830 VGELLIDGPIVTR
+5830 VGELLIDGPIVSR
-5843 GYLNQ
+5843 GYLKQ
-5848 DSKTKEVFIENP
+5848 DSKTKEVFIDNP
-5860 AWVQLFSN
+5860 AWAHLFSN
-5868 EPLRLYK
+5868 ESLRLYK
-5875 TGDLVKYCSDGSLT
+5875 TGDLVRYCPDGSLT

-5915 LDPFVLHANVS
+5915 MDPLIRHAHVS
-5926 LPKSGICKGRI
+5926 LPKEGICKGRI
-5937 VAVLCLH
+5937 VAVLSLD
-5944 GPVSQRPPVTKS
+5944 GFVSETPSMAKL
-5956 ELTMLTPSQLE
+5956 ELTTLTPSQLK
-5967 ATRPTIAS
+5967 ATRPTIVS
-5975 IQMRIQEVLPA
+5975 IQSRIQEVLPA

-6008 RASVLSWLAAM
+6008 RAGVLSWLAVM
-6019 DNSTLQDALSSD
+6019 DGSTLHDALSLN
-6031 PVDETTGNM
+6031 PVDEPTGNI
-6040 SSTEEILRRVVSS
+6040 SPNEKLLRRVVCS
-6053 VLSLRE
+6053 VLNLRE

-6088 GFNLT
+6088 GFSLT
-6093 LQEIIRTKSLKKLSE
+6093 LQDIIRSRSIKKLSE
-6108 FMKQAGKPV
+6108 SMKEATKTGDA
-6117 GSVQPDEP
+6117 VQEKEP

-6137 LFFNNSGNSQ
+6137 LFFNNSGSSQ
-6147 EGDRFNQSQVLKLN
+6147 EGDRFNQSQLLKFN
-6161 RHVQPED
+6161 RRVEPED
-6168 FQSAIYRLVE
+6168 FQRAVHKLVE

-6185 RFGRSGNGQWRQL
+6185 RFGRSSDGQWRQL
-6198 ISPDIRGSY
+6198 ISADILGSY
-6207 ETTIHKLSKQE
+6207 KTTIHKLNKETGLSA
-6218 RIGPLIAT
+6218 LIAT
-6226 GQTKISIKGPLFV
+6226 GQAEISVKGPLFV
-6239 ADLIEQEDGPQ
+6239 ADLVEQEDGPQ

-6268 ITHDLETL
+6268 IIQDLETL
-6276 FEAPSATL
+6276 IEAPSAIL
-6284 ANFLSFQAWN
+6284 AKHLSFQAWN

-6299 HFKNLKEQAD
+6299 HFKNLNEHND
-6309 ITPPFEVRPVDLD
+6309 TTPSFEVRPADLD
-6322 FWNMSQMANVY
+6322 FWNMSQTTNVY

-6342 ACEEVTV
+6342 ACEEATV

-6362 EPLDLFISAL
+6362 EPLDLFISSL
-6372 LQSFAIVFEERELP
+6372 LQSFALVFEERELP

-6396 TWDDAIDIAQT
+6396 TWDDAINIAQT
-6407 VGWFTSLTPV
+6407 VGWFTALTPV

-6422 DPEDS
+6422 NPEDS
-6427 IEAIRKVK
+6427 IETIRKVK
-6435 DMRRSLLKHGIQY
+6435 DTRRSLSNHGIQY
-6448 YGQQYLSETKAQEPH
+6448 YGQQYLNETKSQEPH

-6485 SLLEPFEYEAAT
+6485 SLLEPFEYDT
-6497 EDAATVSDV
+6497 TMEDAATVSDV
-6506 GADTHRLGVFE
+6506 GAGTHRLGLFE
-6517 ISVSLHEDGVHFTFM
+6517 ISISLHEDGIHFTFM

-6537 DHQERIS
+6537 GHQERIS
-6544 QWVTKC
+6544 QWVSKC
-6550 QEVLIQTAHLLRDTQ
+6550 HEILIQTAHLLRDTQ
-6565 LTPSLSDLP
+6565 LAPTLSDLP
-6574 LLPMN
+6574 LLPIN
-6579 DLELQSLVGRA
+6579 DLELQSLVERV
-6590 LPAAHIDNY
+6590 LPAAQINNY

-6613 GILLSQV
+6613 GMLLSQAQ
-6620 KDPARYIFHTVV
+6620 DPTRYIFHTVV
-6632 EVLSQNSSV
+6632 EVLAQNAEI
-6641 DAQRLSRAC
+6641 DAQKLSKAC
-6650 GQVIDRHASLRTV
+6650 GQVIGRHASLRTV

-6678 LKAPNHRIGIV
+6678 LKTSNHRISIV

-6698 QLNSTSLERSNDGS
+6698 KLNSTSLGRANEGS
-6712 GPALPCQI
+6712 GPKLPYQI

-6730 FMKLEINHAVTDGA
+6730 FMKLEMNHAVTDGA
-6744 STSLVLQD
+6744 STSLILKEVG
-6752 IAKAYDGSLDI
+6752 KAYEDSLDL
-6763 SEAPSYKNYIDYL
+6763 SEAPSYKNYINYI
-6776 TKTPLDTSLK
+6776 TKKSLDTSLK

-6793 GATTTI
+6793 GATPTI
-6799 FPPLAPCYDER
+6799 FPSLAPCYDER
-6810 RLQSRSI
+6810 RLQSRTI
-6817 DFERWNSLHELAV
+6817 DFGRWGSLHKLAV
-6830 GSGVTLSSIVLASW
+6830 DAGVTLPTIVLASW

-6856 VCFGFLVSGRDAP
+6856 VSFGFLVSGRDAP
-6869 VEEVD
+6869 VEGVD
-6874 DIVGPLIN
+6874 EIVGPLIN
-6882 MLILRFQF
+6882 MLVFRFQF
-6890 SSGLLLKTIFYEAQ
+6890 SSGMLLKTLFYEAQ
-6904 EDYLASLAHQHVP
+6904 EDYLTSLAHQHVP

-6940 NGGPSRDSGVE
+6940 NGGSSREAEVE
-6951 PLQFEIIEAHDPSEF
+6951 PLQYEPIEAHDPSEF

-6972 STARHDEGVL
+6972 STARDDEGVL
-6982 LRYWSDIL
+6982 LRYWSDVL
-6990 SDEVADELATRMT
+6990 SDEGAEELAARMT
-7003 ELLNDFVDYADEA
+7003 ELLDDFVDHADEA
-7016 LSHLRLFHDWQLPV
+7016 LSHLRLFHNWQLPV
-7030 NITPTPE
+7030 NIPSTPE
-7037 TVHSWSSQDKERSR
+7037 TVQSWSSQDKERSR
-7051 REITSSV
+7051 RAITSSI

-7069 MTNSVSK
+7069 MTNSISK
-7076 KVANSALLKTS
+7076 KMANSAHLKTS
-7087 LSAKLK
+7087 LSTKLK

-7099 LGLENSSISH
+7099 LGVENSLISH
-7109 DTGFFELGGDSII
+7109 ETGFFDLGGDSII

-7130 RELGLPLNVTEVFQN
+7130 RDLGLPLNVTDVFKN

-7158 SIPDYEISS
+7158 SMPDFELLS
-7167 HTDDEMELSKKDLFV
+7167 HTDDEMELLKKDPFG

-7187 YEPFSMV
+7187 YEPFSMLS
-7194 NSDDIEA
+7194 SDEVES
-7201 FIKDVVCPATRVSRA
+7201 FIRDVVCPATRVSRA

-7240 WMLNHFYLDGEGPL
+7240 WMLNHFYLDGEGPV
-7254 DTELLQASLI
+7254 DTELLQESLM

-7273 RTVFVRHQHVD
+7273 RTVFVRHQHVY
-7284 WQVVLCQITV
+7284 WQVVLRQIAV
-7294 SLSVRF
+7294 NLSVCF

-7305 EFTAKLGED
+7305 KFTAELSEN
-7314 HKMEVPQLG
+7314 HKKEVPQLG
-7323 RPLTQFTVAR
+7323 RPLTRFTIAR

-7376 SFGCFISEAMSR
+7376 SFGSFISKSMSR
-7388 RSTDQYEYWTK
+7388 RNADQHDYWTR
-7399 LLDGSAMTD
+7399 LLDGSTMTD
-7408 VIARNRTTL
+7408 VVARDRTRL
-7417 DVLPTKVLRRTVNMH
+7417 GVLPTKVLKRTVDMQ
-7432 SLASH
+7432 SLASL
-7437 NITTATVVKTAWSIT
+7437 NITTATIVKTAWSIA
-7452 LAKLTGSHDIV
+7452 LAKITGRNDLV

-7473 DNVAHIGSIVG
+7473 DSVAQIGSIVG
-7484 PCLNI
+7484 PCLNV
-7489 VPVRVHI
+7489 VPVRVQI
-7496 DKAST
+7496 NKAGT

-7506 RQVQNQQVESI
+7506 RKIQDQQVESM
-7517 PYESLG
+7517 PHESLG
-7523 FRKIIEKCTDWQDHA
+7523 FREITEKCTDWQGHA
-7538 GLRGFTTTVQHQ
+7538 GLRGFSTTVQHQ
-7550 SMAQTQGL
+7550 SMTQTQEL
-7558 TMGENVYAV
+7558 TIGGNAYKV
-7567 GVLAPDVDSA
+7567 GALAPDVDSA

-7583 TPVGNTSIEVC
+7583 TPVGETSIEVC
-7594 LVYAGDGL
+7594 LVYADDG
-7602 VSEDTSVSMFNILC
+7602 VISEGTSVSMFNTLC
-7616 GKIQDISKDPKVVLG
+7616 GKIQDISKDPTVVLG
-7631 FD
+7631 LE